1 MKKRRPQ
8 ARSGEQGEQSPR
20 LELNR
25 RQRAIVESGILPR
38 LRPSSLVVLHYAIA
52 HADFA
57 TGTVYLGARTI
68 ADRAG
73 LNRCSVRLGINELLA
88 VGILTVRKAR
98 TFTKAT
104 VYGITIPK
112 GDRVEGSILSGWKAP
127 SSQGGRLHPE
137 RVEGS
142 IPKHASPASHR
153 GSRGNRPSAEAEGD
167 APDTKRNA
175 RLRALRITP
184 KAAGLSAK
192 ETTAEKSLSR
202 KG

>member
-1 MKKRRPQ
+1 MRKRPQ
-8 ARSGEQGEQSPR
+8 AAKHEQGEASPR

-25 RQRAIVESGILPR
+25 RQRQLVESGILGR

-52 HADFA
+52 HADF
-57 TGTVYLGARTI
+57 TDCTVYLGARTI

-88 VGILTVRKAR
+88 VGILIVKKDR

-104 VYGITIPK
+104 VYGIAVPK
-112 GDRVEGSILSGWKAP
+112 ADRMDGSTLSGWRAP

-142 IPKHASPASHR
+142 TPKHAFPASHR
-153 GSRGNRPSAEAEGD
+153 GSRGKRSRAEARGVAQGTEQ
-167 APDTKRNA
+167 AA
-175 RLRALRITP
+175 RLKALRITQRHV
-184 KAAGLSAK
+184 AGAK
-192 ETTAEKSLSR
+192 
-202 KG
+202 